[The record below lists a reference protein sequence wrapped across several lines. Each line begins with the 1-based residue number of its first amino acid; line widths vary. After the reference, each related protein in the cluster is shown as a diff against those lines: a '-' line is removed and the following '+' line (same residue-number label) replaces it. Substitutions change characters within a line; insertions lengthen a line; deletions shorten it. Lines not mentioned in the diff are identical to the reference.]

1 MVTEQGRSPISPA
14 ALCPGRGRASLNPL
28 GVSPGSRPPG
38 GRPGAGAATVVSESG
53 YHEQGWAS
61 MAGSD
66 GTAGANGGG
75 NGGGNGRG
83 SAGANGRQADRQGGG
98 EGGASAELIDD
109 AIRLVDTLQRKL
121 IIAGVRKGVSTVAS
135 PPPRTGDVWE
145 QAIREEQAPQ
155 EAPLDRLAG
164 VVRTAAPEVAGHLG
178 RAGVTLFGALQESW
192 QIAGEEFAR
201 QRREREEREER
212 EAAERRARDE
222 RAPEAPQEI
231 TEGRD

>member
-1 MVTEQGRSPISPA
+1 MV
-14 ALCPGRGRASLNPL
+14 
-28 GVSPGSRPPG
+28 V
-38 GRPGAGAATVVSESG
+38 ESG

-75 NGGGNGRG
+75 NGRGN
-83 SAGANGRQADRQGGG
+83 AGANGRQEDRAERQGAGG
-98 EGGASAELIDD
+98 EAGREGGASAELIDD

-145 QAIREEQAPQ
+145 QAVREEQAPQ

-164 VVRTAAPEVAGHLG
+164 VVRTAAPEVAGHIG

-192 QIAGEEFAR
+192 RIAGEEFAR
-201 QRREREEREER
+201 QRREREEREGR
-212 EAAERRARDE
+212 EAAERRARDD
-222 RAPEAPQEI
+222 RAPEAPPEI
-231 TEGRD
+231 TGGRD